1 MKQHLILLACMF
13 SFVVSFGQ
21 TETEKTVVNTG
32 EELNKTLVEEV
43 TGPDAAK
50 TMTVNTDNF
59 NNIPGNITLCEA
71 CSTIKITVPLTS
83 TILFYNNNT
92 FNVAHSMSIT
102 STPTRYIRNIKAE
115 LVYFE
120 YLPDAE
126 NCMACNKNSA
136 TFGNILSG
144 TIGSVAG
151 TASGNHQLEV
161 NYIPAK
167 APGSFPVS
175 IKGSMP
181 PLVNC
186 CNGTL
191 RICMRYVVTF
201 DDCTVCSQM
210 VCYEKKKTTGL
221 IQVPIDQNPN

>member
-1 MKQHLILLACMF
+1 MKQHLILLACIF
-13 SFVVSFGQ
+13 SFLITFGQ
-21 TETEKTVVNTG
+21 TETEKKVVNTG
-32 EELNKTLVEEV
+32 EEINNSLFEEV

-50 TMTVNTDNF
+50 TMTVAAEDYS
-59 NNIPGNITLCEA
+59 NIPGTTLLCAA
-71 CSTIKITVPLTS
+71 CSTIKITLPLTS
-83 TILFYNNNT
+83 TIILYSNNT
-92 FNVAHSMSIT
+92 FNVLHSMSIT

-161 NYIPAK
+161 NYLPAK
-167 APGSFPVS
+167 APGSFPVYFRV
-175 IKGSMP
+175 SMP
-181 PLVNC
+181 PVVNC

-210 VCYEKKKTTGL
+210 VCYEKRKTTGL
-221 IQVPIDQNPN
+221 IQGPIDQNPN

>member
-13 SFVVSFGQ
+13 SFILTFGQ
-21 TETEKTVVNTG
+21 TETEKTVVTPKEDWNNI
-32 EELNKTLVEEV
+32 LLEEV
-43 TGPDAAK
+43 AGADAAK
-50 TMTVNTDNF
+50 TMTVNNAQSS
-59 NNIPGNITLCEA
+59 NIPGTIPLCAA
-71 CSTIKITVPLTS
+71 CSTIKITLPLTS
-83 TILFYNNNT
+83 TILFYSNNT
-92 FNVAHSMSIT
+92 FTLAHSMSIS

-115 LVYFE
+115 FVYFE
-120 YLPDAE
+120 YVPDAE
-126 NCMACNKNSA
+126 NCLACNKNSA

-144 TIGSVAG
+144 TIGGVSGA
-151 TASGNHQLEV
+151 AAGNHQLDV
-161 NYIPAK
+161 NYLPAK

-201 DDCTVCSQM
+201 DDCTVCTQL
-210 VCYEKKKTTGL
+210 VCYEKKKTSGL
-221 IQVPIDQNPN
+221 TQVPIDQNPN